1 MVQER
6 ERAVIGRRANAL
18 LRAGFYS
25 RDEVQWLAEYIRR
38 EDATLN
44 DIELLLTNAE
54 ELARRA

>member
-6 ERAVIGRRANAL
+6 ERAAIGRRANAL

>member
-1 MVQER
+1 MVQAS
-6 ERAVIGRRANAL
+6 ERAAIGRRANAL
-18 LRAGFYS
+18 MRSGFYS

>member
-1 MVQER
+1 MNEQR
-6 ERAVIGRRANAL
+6 IAAIGRRANAL
-18 LRAGFYS
+18 LRVGFYS